1 MPKRFWSSQAA
12 VNQVICSCLFQL
24 LEFIVADSKCA
35 ASMEIDTFDK
45 LRLIERT
52 IRETIRQYNLED
64 VLTGLRGTADVI
76 PEFIIGGTALFA
88 IRYCKPGPIGP
99 DYRPLKSSVTA
110 HLTDL
115 VAQYQIADPLGFDPS
130 IQDRYHRSNPVFTL
144 LRIFGNQAPY
154 SIAFFGQHARPLIL
168 FEEIPRQLVG
178 SKGMPDFDLEGSFHK
193 ISGASLSDFVNVG
206 YVSFVASYSHAG
218 FTRGYFEKARSCGFN
233 LPRGNLIL
241 PALNK
246 LAAEPSKLRQLYLK
260 YRGAD
265 RRFGM
270 YDFNPL
276 FLHPIVRPWK
286 HKNQLFMDADRLVAP
301 LPNLILYRI
310 SQGVFYDLFNHYGT
324 TFSNYFGYVFESYVG
339 LILSHSLG
347 SSRLLS
353 ENDIRKTYS
362 PAKGKVPDWIIVNGR
377 TAILVECK
385 ATRFSRAALTVG
397 DEGAINDS
405 LKQVAKGLLQLA
417 NFRDACLARA
427 PGLDMLHD
435 CRDFKPLLV
444 TMEPLYLINS
454 TLFRGYLDNQL
465 AAEGIADLPWRIL
478 AVGQIEALQPHLD
491 AGVQMSRV
499 LDDLGAKQF
508 DSILQQIQAKTGLTF
523 KDSYLYSVSKRLD
536 ERLGIPDL

>member
-1 MPKRFWSSQAA
+1 
-12 VNQVICSCLFQL
+12 
-24 LEFIVADSKCA
+24 
-35 ASMEIDTFDK
+35 MEIDSFDK
-45 LRLIERT
+45 LRVIEGT
-52 IRETIRQYNLED
+52 IRETIRQYNLEE
-64 VLTGLRGTADVI
+64 VLTGLRGAVDVI

-88 IRYCKPGPIGP
+88 IRYCKPGSIGP
-99 DYRPLKSSVTA
+99 DYRPLKFPVIA

-115 VAQYQIADPLGFDPS
+115 VAQYQIADPLGFDQA
-130 IQDRYHRSNPVFTL
+130 IQDRYYGSNPVFTL

-154 SIAFFGQHARPLIL
+154 SMGFFGQHARPLIL
-168 FEEIPRQLVG
+168 FEEIPKQLVG
-178 SKGMPDFDLEGSFHK
+178 AKGIPEFDLEGSFHK
-193 ISGASLSDFVNVG
+193 ISGASLSDFIKVG
-206 YVSFVASYSHAG
+206 YVSFVAAYSNPG

-246 LAAEPSKLRQLYLK
+246 LAAERGKLRQLYLK
-260 YRGAD
+260 HRGTD

-286 HKNQLFMDADRLVAP
+286 QKNQLLMDADRLVAP

-324 TFSNYFGYVFESYVG
+324 AFSNYFGYVFESYVG
-339 LILSHSLG
+339 RILSHSMG
-347 SSRLLS
+347 SGTLSS
-353 ENDIRKTYS
+353 ENDTRKTYS
-362 PAKGKVPDWIIVNGR
+362 PAKGKVPDWIIINGR

-385 ATRFSRAALTVG
+385 ATRFSRTALTGG

-405 LKQVAKGLLQLA
+405 LKQVVKGLLQLA
-417 NFRDACLARA
+417 NFKEACLARA

-454 TLFRGYLDNQL
+454 TFFRGYLDNQL

-478 AVGQIEALQPHLD
+478 AIDQIERLQPHLA
-491 AGVQMSRV
+491 AGVQLSEV
-499 LDDLGAKQF
+499 LDDLGREQF
-508 DSILQQIQAKTGLTF
+508 EDVLQKVQAQTGLAF